1 MGAGGPQNSD
11 TLDSFPHGPEL
22 EWALQLHD
30 GCSGQPDWE
39 SLLVSASYSVDG
51 PEGCLRLESASSCL
65 QEVAVDA
72 AEETP
77 GHRLALLG
85 REGLANGKG
94 RGGGHGGIATTA
106 PARGRCLPAL
116 L

>member
-1 MGAGGPQNSD
+1 MGAGVPQNSD
-11 TLDSFPHGPEL
+11 TLDSLPHGQEL

-65 QEVAVDA
+65 QGVAVDA
-72 AEETP
+72 VEVTP
-77 GHRLALLG
+77 DV
-85 REGLANGKG
+85 REMRVLKKSHGSGLFDRVAKCP
-94 RGGGHGGIATTA
+94 IF
-106 PARGRCLPAL
+106 
-116 L
+116 

>member
-22 EWALQLHD
+22 EWAHPLHD

-51 PEGCLRLESASSCL
+51 PEGCLRSESASSCL

-77 GHRLALLG
+77 DV
-85 REGLANGKG
+85 GLFES
-94 RGGGHGGIATTA
+94 
-106 PARGRCLPAL
+106 LFVFY
-116 L
+116 